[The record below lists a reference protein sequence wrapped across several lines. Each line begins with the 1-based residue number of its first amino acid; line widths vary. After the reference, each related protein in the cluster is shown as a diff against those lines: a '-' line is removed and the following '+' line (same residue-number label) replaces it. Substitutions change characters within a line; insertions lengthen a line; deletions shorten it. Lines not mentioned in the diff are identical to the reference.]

1 MTHTVIETFV
11 NRLRERPWLEA
22 DWIAAIDQGL
32 RTSVRDPD
40 LWEKLRQ
47 VISNDDDEPLSEQLK
62 QIGRIARAHLCNER
76 ARYASH

>member
-1 MTHTVIETFV
+1 MLDEIESFIG
-11 NRLRERPWLEA
+11 RLHARPWLAA

-47 VISNDDDEPLSEQLK
+47 VISDDDDEPLSEQLK
-62 QIGRIARAHLCNER
+62 QIGMITRAHLDNER
-76 ARYASH
+76 ARRASH